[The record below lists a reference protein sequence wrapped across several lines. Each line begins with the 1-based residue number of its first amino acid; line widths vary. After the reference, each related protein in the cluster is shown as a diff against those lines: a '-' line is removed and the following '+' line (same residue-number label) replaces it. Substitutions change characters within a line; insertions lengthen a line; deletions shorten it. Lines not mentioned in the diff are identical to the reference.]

1 MGATVCVLV
10 AWVYQ
15 GRAFAAFRAPSNAYF
30 AHDPLARSLAARA
43 AHHVAPSR
51 PGRGGVR
58 CVVLPQRSWG
68 GHHSRRE
75 TAMVNA
81 QWHGAMV
88 R

>member
-51 PGRGGVR
+51 PAGPGVCCYR
-58 CVVLPQRSWG
+58 NAPGEGTTVVEKQ
-68 GHHSRRE
+68 
-75 TAMVNA
+75 
-81 QWHGAMV
+81 QWSGAMV